1 MIHRFRITLLSV
13 FSCLALGACADTQGT
28 GYAGPGGEGL
38 SLPEE
43 AWCMSKGY
51 RQYSPQFSRCVET
64 RPDLAI
70 ASRKSRLDDLDI
82 IKRNRSASRMMAQS
96 YPVY

>member
-1 MIHRFRITLLSV
+1 MIHTTRKVMLSLCL
-13 FSCLALGACADTQGT
+13 CLALGACATDQGT
-28 GYAGPGGEGL
+28 GYAGPVGEGI

-43 AWCMSKGY
+43 MWCADKGY
-51 RQYSPQFSRCVET
+51 RQYSPAFKRCVET
-64 RPDLAI
+64 RPDLAV
-70 ASRKSRLDDLDI
+70 ASRKERLDDLDI